1 MHADLGRQLGVGDER
16 GQRPFGEP
24 QALVE
29 VGHRREHG
37 GRVEIAE
44 GRSDRSAGMARRV
57 YAGVMA

>member
-16 GQRPFGEP
+16 GQRLFGEP

-44 GRSDRSAGMARRV
+44 RRRIIGWHGQ
-57 YAGVMA
+57 ASLRGG